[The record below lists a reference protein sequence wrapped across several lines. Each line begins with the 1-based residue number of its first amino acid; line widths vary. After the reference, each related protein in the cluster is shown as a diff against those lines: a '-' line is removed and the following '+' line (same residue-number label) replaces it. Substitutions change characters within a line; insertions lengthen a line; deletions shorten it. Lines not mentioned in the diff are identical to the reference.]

1 MEIIMRTVQTS
12 LLAGAAMILF
22 AGVAQAQSP
31 GAHLLTIHLP
41 GGGIEQIRY
50 SGDVP
55 PEIFLRPDAALA
67 DSSLLFSAFGP
78 DSPFA
83 TLDRISEEMD
93 LRAARLLEQAEAM
106 TRQLPSGPDQVIEAH
121 AGGLPPNGQSY
132 TFVSTTS
139 ANGICGRS
147 VEVTSSGNGGRP
159 HVVTRS
165 FGHCG
170 GRPDAAAPETIWGP
184 FKPRHRPD
192 TIMADAQSSQPS
204 GAQRS
209 RMVQEAAWRP

>member
-1 MEIIMRTVQTS
+1 MRTVHTS

-31 GAHLLTIHLP
+31 GAHLLSIHLP

-55 PEIFLRPDAALA
+55 PEIFLGPNAVLA
-67 DSSLLFSAFGP
+67 DSSLLFPAFGP

-83 TLDRISEEMD
+83 ALDRISEEMD
-93 LRAARLLEQAEAM
+93 QRAARLLEQAEAM
-106 TRQLPSGPDQVIEAH
+106 TRQLPSGPDQLIQAH
-121 AGGLPPNGQSY
+121 AGGLPPDGQSY
-132 TFVSTTS
+132 TFVSTMS

-165 FGHCG
+165 FGQCG
-170 GRPDAAAPETIWGP
+170 GRPNAAAPESIWEP
-184 FKPRHRPD
+184 SKSRHRPD
-192 TIMADAQSSQPS
+192 TIMANAQSRQPAEAVRS
-204 GAQRS
+204 G
-209 RMVQEAAWRP
+209 MVQEAAWRP